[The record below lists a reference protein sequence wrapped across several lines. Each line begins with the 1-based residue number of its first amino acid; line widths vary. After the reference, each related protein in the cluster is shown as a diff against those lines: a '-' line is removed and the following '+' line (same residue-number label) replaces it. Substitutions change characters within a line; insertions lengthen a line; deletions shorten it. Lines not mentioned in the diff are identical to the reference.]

1 MAFHAGTALLPSGS
15 EAGREQGNKYISCS
29 FSDLMLVLLL
39 KLGLCPQVLNR
50 NSEAECSV
58 KGKGIGFIA
67 WPGGD
72 HRRLMP

>member
-1 MAFHAGTALLPSGS
+1 MQGQNYCHLVVKQEGS
-15 EAGREQGNKYISCS
+15 RETNTYPVL

-58 KGKGIGFIA
+58 KEKGIGFIA